1 MLARPRSQRKTCA
14 TIFAP
19 IGPGVSYHEPAVA
32 ADTYADGGRCVCR
45 TAHTLRADRN
55 AGTLVESVVVS
66 RPVRC
71 LQTRLSTR
79 RPLTSHSHPHP
90 HIQTQHVHV
99 ARYRHD
105 DTKRIKTQLTAV
117 AQQTRLR
124 CIESRPTCRIAT
136 RSHFRCARGSVEVL
150 DHQRCAE
157 AHLNL
162 VRHLR
167 SFDGHPLASV
177 KSV

>member
-99 ARYRHD
+99 ARYGHD
-105 DTKRIKTQLTAV
+105 DTKRIKTQLTQRWLNKHDSGASSHGRPV
-117 AQQTRLR
+117 ASRLAHISDAHGAQSR
-124 CIESRPTCRIAT
+124 SSITSGAPRPT
-136 RSHFRCARGSVEVL
+136 
-150 DHQRCAE
+150 
-157 AHLNL
+157 
-162 VRHLR
+162 
-167 SFDGHPLASV
+167 
-177 KSV
+177 